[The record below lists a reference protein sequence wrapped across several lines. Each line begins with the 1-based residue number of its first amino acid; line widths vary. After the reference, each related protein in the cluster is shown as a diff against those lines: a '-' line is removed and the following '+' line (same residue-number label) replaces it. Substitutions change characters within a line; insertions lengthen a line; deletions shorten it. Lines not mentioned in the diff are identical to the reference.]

1 MKFVLVEAVV
11 LAFAMLVVAAV
22 VFRSKGA
29 RGMLHKLRDAAL
41 LYVILIFLLGIVTY
55 WRRVL

>member
-1 MKFVLVEAVV
+1 MKLILVEAVV
-11 LAFAMLVVAAV
+11 LAFAMLVVAAF

-29 RGMLHKLRDAAL
+29 RGMLQKFRDAAL